1 MPYDDT
7 DNAPGATCAAEAA
20 AKDALAGEVPEV
32 YALEQNFP
40 NPFNP
45 STVIAYSL
53 AEAGA
58 VRLKVYNVLGQEV
71 ATLVDGYKES
81 GRHQVVFDA
90 SRLSAGIYLYAI
102 EAGSFTAT
110 QRMTLLK

>member
-1 MPYDDT
+1 MPE
-7 DNAPGATCAAEAA
+7 G
-20 AKDALAGEVPEV
+20 

-53 AEAGA
+53 AEAGP
-58 VRLKVYNVLGQEV
+58 VMLKVYNVLGQEV
-71 ATLVDGYKES
+71 AMLIDGYKES
-81 GRHQVVFDA
+81 GRHQVAFDTM
-90 SRLSAGIYLYAI
+90 RLSAGVYLYVI
-102 EAGSFTAT
+102 ESGRFAAT

>member
-1 MPYDDT
+1 MPYDSN

-71 ATLVDGYKES
+71 ATLVDAYKES

-90 SRLSAGIYLYAI
+90 SRLSAGIYLYVI